1 MYTYGIFK
9 NLIFNKKVVVVWPLL
24 ESHQIYQDVKD
35 KLQHLILQVANRRKQ
50 NVHNVLNLMH
60 AQNANTGQFIP
71 AIPQRFFFISNC
83 QNDTVELTRL
93 KDFQSLARAKGLR
106 LKFL

>member
-9 NLIFNKKVVVVWPLL
+9 HLIFNKKVAVVWPLL

-50 NVHNVLNLMH
+50 NVHNVLNLTH

-71 AIPQRFFFISNC
+71 AIPQRFFSYPTIRKTQKNQKMSKAFFEI
-83 QNDTVELTRL
+83 
-93 KDFQSLARAKGLR
+93 
-106 LKFL
+106 FLEIDSTKSY